1 MRKILAWLGAA
12 VGLLWLAISVWG
24 DIAKGSSTVISF
36 VIAAICI
43 VVLAALIGTKVIN
56 VSATRHIPFI
66 SPGPRLSN
74 LIKAGLCLVVGVLWA
89 YFGAVLEK
97 NATSW
102 WDVGA
107 VMGPPIV
114 LAGLVGWFVF
124 KSSGPGSKA

>member
-1 MRKILAWLGAA
+1 MRRILAWLAA
-12 VGLLWLAISVWG
+12 ALGLVWLAISVWG
-24 DIAKGSSTVISF
+24 DIAKGSSAVISF

-43 VVLAALIGTKVIN
+43 VVLAALFGTNVIR
-56 VSATRHIPFI
+56 VSETRHIPFI

-74 LIKAGLCLVVGVLWA
+74 LIKAGLCLIVGVLWA

-97 NATSW
+97 NTTSW
-102 WDVGA
+102 WAVGA

-124 KSSGPGSKA
+124 KSSGPGNRA